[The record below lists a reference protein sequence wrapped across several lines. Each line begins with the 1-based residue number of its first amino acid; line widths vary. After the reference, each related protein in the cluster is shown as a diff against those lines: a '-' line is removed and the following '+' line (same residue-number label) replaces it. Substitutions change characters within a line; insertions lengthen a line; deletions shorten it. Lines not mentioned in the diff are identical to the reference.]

1 MRLIIAEKPSVAQA
15 IAGVLGSARRS
26 DGSIECAGSTR
37 VTWCFGHLLEQAKPE
52 EYVDGGKVL
61 ASHLPVIPAAWKLS
75 PRDGGAGKQVS
86 VIRELLKTADEVVNA
101 GDADREGQLLVDEV
115 LLFLNWKGKT
125 SRLWLSSLDDAS
137 VRKALS
143 GIKDNAAMRP
153 VYESALAR
161 QRADWLM
168 GMNCSIA
175 LSRNLQAC
183 GVPGAWSI
191 GRVQT
196 PTLALLVDR
205 QRDIEHFKPRDFY
218 QVAAHLDGGI
228 KAAWQVPDDF
238 VDEDGRLLDKAKAD
252 ETARRIGGKAAR
264 VTQYSRK
271 AGERHAPLPYTL
283 GGLQKAASSRFG
295 MSAKDTLAA
304 AQKLYEAK
312 ITTYPRTDCPYLR
325 MEMHGD
331 ATDVLKAIGAV
342 GVTGLDASRK
352 HAAWNTSKVEAHHG
366 LIPTGQNPDAVHL
379 SSDAKRVFDLIRES
393 YIRLFM
399 PPERFE
405 TREALF
411 DIDGLA
417 FRAAART
424 VLEPGWTKLG
434 GKDEDEGQEQAD
446 PAGTLP
452 DLREGEARTCERGE
466 VVAKRTTPPKPY
478 TDGTLIAAMTGV
490 HKLVTDP
497 KLKARLKETSGL
509 GTEATR
515 ASMIEVLISREY
527 AERAKKE
534 IRPTARGVQLIAML
548 RKVAPDL
555 ADSGYTA
562 LQEDAL
568 ADIAA
573 GRAPFAGFM
582 NSQSAAARSFSR
594 TLLDGKLTDQQLA
607 THACLACGGLRCA
620 ALKSKAGNVYHRCMD
635 CQAAFGD
642 DGGKPGKRF
651 EDSVSNGDKRP
662 HASNGDKSGAGGPQC
677 PSCKKPT
684 FKNETKT
691 GKPYYRCGGC
701 KSAWW
706 PDRANDK
713 KLGTK
718 WEAMK

>member
-15 IAGVLGSARRS
+15 IAGVIGGAKRS
-26 DGSIECAGSTR
+26 DGFIDCPQAKTR

-61 ASHLPVIPAAWKLS
+61 ASHLPVIPKDWKLL
-75 PRDGGAGKQVS
+75 PRDGGAGKQVK
-86 VIRELLKTADEVVNA
+86 VIRDLLKEAAEVVNA

-125 SRLWLSSLDDAS
+125 SRLWLSSLDDES
-137 VRKALS
+137 VQRALAT
-143 GIKDNAAMRP
+143 IKNNDALRP
-153 VYESALAR
+153 LYESALAR

-175 LSRNLQAC
+175 LSRNLQSC
-183 GVPGAWSI
+183 GVPGAWSV

-205 QRDIEHFKPRDFY
+205 QREIDHFKPRDFY
-218 QVAAHLDGGI
+218 QVIAHLDGGI
-228 KAAWQVPDDF
+228 RAAWQTPDDL

-252 ETARRIGGKAAR
+252 ETARQITNKAAR
-264 VTQYSRK
+264 VVKVARK
-271 AGERHAPLPYTL
+271 TGERSAPLPYTL
-283 GGLQKAASSRFG
+283 GALQKAASSRLG
-295 MSAKDTLAA
+295 LSAKDTLAA
-304 AQKLYEAK
+304 AQELYEAK
-312 ITTYPRTDCPYLR
+312 VATYPRTDCPYLP
-325 MEMHGD
+325 MEMHG
-331 ATDVLKAIGAV
+331 AAAGILKAIGGSDVA
-342 GVTGLDASRK
+342 GIDPERR
-352 HAAWNTSKVEAHHG
+352 HAAWNTAKVEAHHG
-366 LIPTGQNPDAVHL
+366 LIPTGQKPDAASL
-379 SSDAKRVFDLIRES
+379 SADAKRVFDLIRES

-399 PPERFE
+399 PPEKFE
-405 TREALF
+405 TREAIF
-411 DIDGLA
+411 DIDGLT
-417 FRAAART
+417 FRAAARV
-424 VLEPGWTKLG
+424 VLDPGWTKLG
-434 GKDEDEGQEQAD
+434 GEDEDEGQEQSEAQG
-446 PAGTLP
+446 ALP

-466 VVAKRTTPPKPY
+466 VVARRTTPPKPY

-515 ASMIEVLISREY
+515 ASMIEVLITREY
-527 AERAKKE
+527 AERRKKE
-534 IRPTARGVQLIAML
+534 IHPTDRGAQLIDML

-555 ADSGYTA
+555 ADPGYTA

-573 GRAPFAGFM
+573 GRAPLVAFM
-582 NSQSAAARSFSR
+582 QAQQQAAREFSR
-594 TLLDGKLTDQQLA
+594 TLLDGRLTDSQMVM
-607 THACLACGGLRCA
+607 HVCPACGGARCA
-620 ALKSKAGNVYHRCMD
+620 QLKSKAGNIYHRCLD

-651 EDSVSNGDKRP
+651 EDKPTGDGAQN
-662 HASNGDKSGAGGPQC
+662 ASSAAATGPKC

-684 FKNETKT
+684 FKNQTKT
-691 GKPYYRCGGC
+691 GKAYYRCGGC
-701 KSAWW
+701 KGAWW
-706 PDRANDK
+706 PDRKDESE
-713 KLGTK
+713 LGTK

>member
-15 IAGVLGSARRS
+15 IAGVLGGARKS
-26 DGSIECAGSTR
+26 DGYIECAGSTR
-37 VTWCFGHLLEQAKPE
+37 VTWCFGHLLEQARPE
-52 EYVDGGKVL
+52 DYVDGGKVL
-61 ASHLPVIPAAWKLS
+61 ASHLPVIPTDWKLS

-86 VIRELLKTADEVVNA
+86 VIRGLLKTADEVVNA

-115 LLFLNWKGKT
+115 LLFLIWKGKT

-218 QVAAHLDGGI
+218 QVVAHLDGGI

-238 VDEDGRLLDKAKAD
+238 VDEDGRLLDKSKAE
-252 ETARRIGGKAAR
+252 ETARRVTGKAAR
-264 VTQYSRK
+264 VTQYTRK
-271 AGERHAPLPYTL
+271 SGERAAPLPYTL
-283 GGLQKAASSRFG
+283 GGLQKAASSRLG
-295 MSAKDTLAA
+295 LSAKDTLAA
-304 AQKLYEAK
+304 AQELYEAK
-312 ITTYPRTDCPYLR
+312 VTTYPRTDCPYLP
-325 MEMHGD
+325 MEMHD
-331 ATDVLKAIGAV
+331 AAVGVLKAIGGADV
-342 GVTGLDASRK
+342 AGIDPERK
-352 HAAWNTSKVEAHHG
+352 HAAWNTGKVEAHHG
-366 LIPTGQNPDAVHL
+366 LIPTGQNPDGANV
-379 SSDAKRVFDLIRES
+379 SSNAKRVFDLIRGS
-393 YIRLFM
+393 FIRLFM
-399 PPERFE
+399 PPEKCE

-411 DIDGLA
+411 DIDGLS
-417 FRAAART
+417 FRAAARI

-434 GKDEDEGQEQAD
+434 GKDEDEGQEQGEAQ
-446 PAGTLP
+446 GTLP
-452 DLREGEARTCERGE
+452 DLREGESRTCERGE
-466 VVAKRTTPPKPY
+466 VVAKRTAPPKPH
-478 TDGTLIAAMTGV
+478 TDGTLIAAMTSV

-515 ASMIEVLISREY
+515 ASMIEVLITREY
-527 AERAKKE
+527 AERVKKE
-534 IRPTARGVQLIAML
+534 IHPTARGAQLIDML

-555 ADSGYTA
+555 ADPGTTA

-573 GRAPFAGFM
+573 GRAPFAAFM
-582 NSQSAAARSFSR
+582 DGQSAAARSFSR
-594 TLLDGKLTDQQLA
+594 ALLDGKLTDSQMVM
-607 THACLACGGLRCA
+607 HACPACGGSRCA
-620 ALKSKAGNVYHRCMD
+620 KLKSKAGNAYHRCMD

-651 EDSVSNGDKRP
+651 GDRPAGESGQKVSS
-662 HASNGDKSGAGGPQC
+662 AAATGAQC

-691 GKPYYRCGGC
+691 GKAYYRCGGC
-701 KSAWW
+701 KGAWW

-713 KLGTK
+713 KLGSK
-718 WEAMK
+718 WDAMK

>member
-1 MRLIIAEKPSVAQA
+1 MRVIIAEKPSVAQA
-15 IAGVLGSARRS
+15 IAGVLGGARKS
-26 DGSIECAGSTR
+26 DGSIECRGSTR

-61 ASHLPVIPAAWKLS
+61 ASHLPVLPTAWKLS
-75 PRDGGAGKQVS
+75 PRDGGAGKQVR
-86 VIRELLKTADEVVNA
+86 VIRDLLKTADEVVNA

-115 LLFLNWKGKT
+115 LLFLSWKGKT

-143 GIKDNAAMRP
+143 GIKDNAALRP

-238 VDEDGRLLDKAKAD
+238 VDEDGRLLDKAKAE
-252 ETARRIGGKAAR
+252 ETARRITGKAAR
-264 VTQYSRK
+264 VTK
-271 AGERHAPLPYTL
+271 FTGKTGERAAPLPYTL
-283 GGLQKAASSRFG
+283 GGLQKAASSRLG
-295 MSAKDTLAA
+295 LSAKDTLAA
-304 AQKLYEAK
+304 AQELYEAK
-312 ITTYPRTDCPYLR
+312 ITTYPRTDCPYLPV
-325 MEMHGD
+325 EMHGD
-331 ATDVLKAIGAV
+331 SGRILKAIGIE
-342 GVTGLDASRK
+342 GVAGLDASRK
-352 HAAWNTSKVEAHHG
+352 HAAWNTGKVEAHHG
-366 LIPTGQNPDAVHL
+366 LIPTGQNPDGANV
-379 SSDAKRVFDLIRES
+379 SSNARRVFDLIRES

-399 PPERFE
+399 PPEKFE

-417 FRAAART
+417 FRAAARA
-424 VLEPGWTKLG
+424 VLDPGWTKLG
-434 GKDEDEGQEQAD
+434 GKDEDEGQEQSE
-446 PAGTLP
+446 PTGTLP
-452 DLREGEARTCERGE
+452 DLREGEVRTCERGE
-466 VVAKRTTPPKPY
+466 VVAKRTMPPKPY

-534 IRPTARGVQLIAML
+534 IKPTARGAQLIAML
-548 RKVAPDL
+548 RKVAPEL
-555 ADSGYTA
+555 ADPGYTA
-562 LQEDAL
+562 LQEDSL

-582 NSQSAAARSFSR
+582 DNQNAAARSFSR
-594 TLLDGKLTDQQLA
+594 TLLDGKLTDNQMVVH
-607 THACLACGGLRCA
+607 TCPACRGVRCA
-620 ALKSKAGNVYHRCMD
+620 RLTSKAGNAFHRCMD

-642 DGGKPGKRF
+642 DGGKPGKRL
-651 EDSVSNGDKRP
+651 EDKPAGDAAAARKTAAP
-662 HASNGDKSGAGGPQC
+662 AAAGPQC
-677 PSCKKPT
+677 PACKKAT
-684 FKNETKT
+684 FKNETKA

-701 KSAWW
+701 KAAWW
-706 PDRANDK
+706 PDRGNDK
-713 KLGTK
+713 KLGSK
-718 WEAMK
+718 WEPMK